1 MIILLYIIKLKIKM
15 FKSTY
20 SKEEVHT
27 LITESIQM
35 VKDEFV
41 EYIHSLQQKNKLLE
55 ETIEQIKFENKNALN
70 NKFYSIRYDID
81 EILDTIKTISNKVDL
96 VNQEFENTTRK
107 LNNKIDI
114 CSNNIVIVE
123 KDLIEKIDYNFSNVQ
138 RDIGY
143 KINDFKELINK
154 KN

>member
-1 MIILLYIIKLKIKM
+1 M

-20 SKEEVHT
+20 SKEEVQ
-27 LITESIQM
+27 IIISESIQI
-35 VKDEFV
+35 VKDELV
-41 EYIHSLQQKNKLLE
+41 QYIQSLQQKNKLLE
-55 ETIEQIKFENKNALN
+55 ETIEQIKLEQKNALN
-70 NKFYSIRYDID
+70 NKFYSIRSDID
-81 EILDTIKTISNKVDL
+81 DITNTMKTISNKVDL
-96 VNQEFENTTRK
+96 TTEKIENTTRK

-123 KDLIEKIDYNFSNVQ
+123 KDLIEKIDYNLANVQ

-143 KINDFKELINK
+143 KIKGVEELINN

>member
-1 MIILLYIIKLKIKM
+1 M

-20 SKEEVHT
+20 SKEEVHN
-27 LITESIQM
+27 LISKSIQT
-35 VKDEFV
+35 VKDELI
-41 EYIHSLQQKNKLLE
+41 EYIEALQQKNKLLE

-96 VNQEFENTTRK
+96 ANQEFENTTRK

-143 KINDFKELINK
+143 KINDFKELINN